1 MPRGTAPIQVKSA
14 SENSDSAMVRQR
26 LFTMPQFLHNAFNLI
41 QRVLFLARPYGRK
54 KLALVF
60 FLSLAQGIFQ
70 VVGVTSIFPFLAIAS
85 DPERIRHSQFG
96 VRFLALL
103 PPLSNRELLITA
115 GVIAIAALLLSNAIN
130 LLAEYARTRYANSF
144 AHWLRVRL
152 LRRMAAQPYGYFLQ
166 RNSGDLLR
174 KVMGDVGNYTGGVLL
189 PLLDSIARALTA
201 ALLLVTLF
209 LVQPVIAFFAALG
222 LGAFYFTIFRLLAR
236 KRQEV
241 NEGFRAAF
249 GGSYRD
255 AQQMLGGIKP
265 IKVHRAEAQ
274 FLSRFAGHSAVV
286 AQMSSRVPI
295 IANSSRYL
303 IEPLAF
309 GGLVLAVV
317 VLAVRGRD
325 FSDILPNLGVM
336 AVAGYRLLPSLQLLY
351 GQVTQ
356 LTSMRY
362 SLDEVFEEFAAAEQ
376 DEKSG
381 NVETSLGRPRSIA
394 WHNAVT
400 LDTVSFV
407 YQGTDRPVLDR
418 FSITIQKNMSIGF
431 IGPTG
436 SGKSTLIDLLLGL
449 HRPTSGRV
457 LIDGE
462 PLTPELIPSWQATI
476 GYVPQEIF
484 LIDDTIARNIALG
497 VPDNEIDNAR
507 LREVCAMAQILAFT
521 ETELRDRFQTT
532 TGERGVRLSGG
543 QRQRLGLAR
552 ALYHQPSLLL
562 LDEATS
568 ALDTATEAKL
578 IEALRNLSG
587 KLTIVTVAHRLS
599 TLANCDKL
607 LDLDYKPSPVL
618 VSSPGR

>member
-1 MPRGTAPIQVKSA
+1 MILPNRSLPRFLQNA
-14 SENSDSAMVRQR
+14 SDLVR
-26 LFTMPQFLHNAFNLI
+26 
-41 QRVLFLARPYGRK
+41 RVLFLARPYGRK

-60 FLSLAQGIFQ
+60 LLSLAQGIFQ
-70 VVGVTSIFPFLAIAS
+70 VIGVTSIFPFLAIAA
-85 DPERIRHSQFG
+85 DPDRIRHSQFG
-96 VRFLALL
+96 LRFLELL
-103 PPLSNRELLITA
+103 PPMSNRELLITA
-115 GVIAIAALLLSNAIN
+115 GVIAIVGLLLSNAVN

-152 LRRMAAQPYGYFLQ
+152 LRRMASQPYGYFLQ

-174 KVMGDVGNYTGGVLL
+174 KVMGDVTNYTGGVLL

-201 ALLLVTLF
+201 ALLLATLF
-209 LVQPVIAFFAALG
+209 LVQPVIALFAALG
-222 LGAFYFTIFRLLAR
+222 LGAFYLIIFRLLAR

-241 NEGFRAAF
+241 NEGFRIAF

-265 IKVHRAEAQ
+265 IKVHRAEEH

-295 IANSSRYL
+295 IANSTRYL

-336 AVAGYRLLPSLQLLY
+336 AVAGYRLLPALQLLY
-351 GQVTQ
+351 SQVTQ
-356 LTSMRY
+356 FTSMRY
-362 SLDEVFEEFAAAEQ
+362 SLDEVFEEFVAAER

-381 NVETSLGRPRSIA
+381 NVEISLGKARPIEWRD
-394 WHNAVT
+394 AVT
-400 LDTVSFV
+400 LDEVSFV
-407 YQGTDRPVLDR
+407 YPGNDRPVLDR
-418 FSITIQKNMSIGF
+418 FSITIRKNTSIGF

-457 LIDGE
+457 LIDGQ

-497 VPDNEIDNAR
+497 VPDSEIDNAR
-507 LREVCAMAQILAFT
+507 LREVCAMAQILDFI
-521 ETELRDRFQTT
+521 ETELRDGFQTT
-532 TGERGVRLSGG
+532 VGERGVRLSGG
-543 QRQRLGLAR
+543 ERQRLGLAR
-552 ALYHQPSLLL
+552 ALYHAPSLLL

-568 ALDTATEAKL
+568 SLDTATEAKL
-578 IEALRNLSG
+578 IDALRELSG
-587 KLTIVTVAHRLS
+587 KLTIVTVAHRRS
-599 TLANCDKL
+599 AMGGSDKL
-607 LDLDYKPSPVL
+607 VDLGEETAAVATL
-618 VSSPGR
+618 QT